1 MDTVFEKNK
10 PNLTELVNSTFS
22 LTLVPTHECKKLPES
37 IPLGLTPWQ
46 EPEKREEAELEA
58 AAKDTMHR
66 LNFNSKS
73 GARSVSSDKEAHQS
87 TSRRQDSTN
96 SLVSRDGQVFEF
108 QFSPL
113 SHDQCVL
120 YRIKKNYKSV
130 RFLLWLSF
138 FILPF
143 CS

>member
-1 MDTVFEKNK
+1 MDTVFERNK
-10 PNLTELVNSTFS
+10 TNLTELVNSTFS

-58 AAKDTMHR
+58 AVKDTMHSVF

-73 GARSVSSDKEAHQS
+73 GARSVSSDKEAHHS
-87 TSRRQDSTN
+87 ASRRQDSTN
-96 SLVSRDGQVFEF
+96 SLVSRDGQAFEF

-113 SHDQCVL
+113 SHDECVDHVT
-120 YRIKKNYKSV
+120 S
-130 RFLLWLSF
+130 
-138 FILPF
+138 
-143 CS
+143 